1 MNKLNQNTSTLEQIL
16 DAVNELPEID
26 KSKQLI
32 TTVTGDGYVHL
43 DDISE
48 VPHDITIEAAAG
60 TKVKVV
66 KNNLFDPLNITYKDI
81 AINRVLLDNGVR
93 LITNSANAWNRA
105 DVPLGRIDNYK
116 GKQITVSLKANP
128 QNGNNTYACYLNLKN
143 DAGTSINSF
152 GGEEKNSFAA
162 NIPTDT
168 TATNMVLTLYI
179 THGQGAVGYYV
190 EYTDIVV
197 AETENISEVIAPT
210 MVKSYCP
217 NMDFIADSSLTI
229 SYNKSWGMNEEYNR
243 FWNGVFSGGNWQS
256 KFVGSTWN
264 DKTFRPN
271 QDIKPTGSANN
282 LFDLCEITDMCKIL
296 NDCGVVL
303 DTSGI
308 TVRSDNMFN
317 YAIYLT
323 TVPYLDLRNANY
335 SSGILR
341 NLFSN
346 CYELKSIEGIHL
358 AEDGSQVLGLYAF
371 NQCKKLEEV
380 RFYGTIGSN
389 GIDFQHST
397 KLSRASIESI
407 INALSSTTSGLTVTF
422 SKTAVNNAFTTAEWN
437 ALAATKSNWTISL
450 V

>member
-1 MNKLNQNTSTLEQIL
+1 MNYNSELQSNNLDLQAIL

-32 TTVTGDGYVHL
+32 TTVTGDGFVHL

-48 VPHDITIEAAAG
+48 VPHDITIQAAAG
-60 TKVKVV
+60 TKVTVSAGNNIWNEQWTIGAYNDNTGAFNPNGTRFCISPDNPIYV
-66 KNNLFDPLNITYKDI
+66 KGNTYYSFSNSGKAYFNIFWFDNNGTFLRFDYVTKYKFSLCSPSNASKLCFYMGAAYGQTYLKDI
-81 AINRVLLDNGVR
+81 QIEAGVTCTPYEPYSATE
-93 LITNSANAWNRA
+93 ITTPTIKS
-105 DVPLGRIDNYK
+105 
-116 GKQITVSLKANP
+116 
-128 QNGNNTYACYLNLKN
+128 
-143 DAGTSINSF
+143 TS
-152 GGEEKNSFAA
+152 
-162 NIPTDT
+162 
-168 TATNMVLTLYI
+168 
-179 THGQGAVGYYV
+179 
-190 EYTDIVV
+190 
-197 AETENISEVIAPT
+197 
-210 MVKSYCP
+210 P
-217 NMDFIADSSLTI
+217 NMTFSILPENTPI
-229 SYNKSWGMNEEYNR
+229 SITYNKSWGMNEEYNR

-282 LFDLCEITDMCKIL
+282 LFDLCEITDLCKIL

-308 TVRSDNMFN
+308 TARSDNMFN

-335 SSGILR
+335 SASGIMR

-358 AEDGSQVLGLYAF
+358 AEDGAQVLGLYAF

-397 KLSRASIESI
+397 KLSRASIESV
-407 INALSSTTSGLTVTF
+407 INALSSTTSGLSVTF
-422 SKTAVNNAFTTAEWN
+422 SKTAVNSAFTTAEWN